1 MLDKEIQIALDSCI
15 ELYSL
20 GDNLDIFHAAKKE
33 YIALTG
39 AFNEEDEDFEHRVNS
54 FHDWFL
60 FHYELPQIKRLP
72 IIEFLLRSDY
82 NMDLEKTILNTNFSL
97 FEFIKEEKGVSLFKN
112 LLTAEEFKVMPDQSK
127 GTFISGDV
135 FISHVMLA
143 ESLYFFSRGVCLI
156 PSELKKSILLEI
168 KKNNLGH
175 VHSSKNKF
183 LLNLQRLK
191 TKSKNYS
198 HLPAEKVFV
207 FN

>member
-20 GDNLDIFHAAKKE
+20 GDNLDIFHTAKKE
-33 YIALTG
+33 YMALTG
-39 AFNEEDEDFEHRVNS
+39 TFNEEDEDFEHRVNS

-60 FHYELPQIKRLP
+60 FHYELPQIKRRP
-72 IIEFLLRSDY
+72 IIEFLLRSNF

-112 LLTAEEFKVMPDQSK
+112 LLNSEEFEVMPDQSK

-143 ESLYFFSRGVCLI
+143 ESRYFFSRGVCLI
-156 PSELKKSILLEI
+156 PSELKK
-168 KKNNLGH
+168 K
-175 VHSSKNKF
+175 
-183 LLNLQRLK
+183 
-191 TKSKNYS
+191 Y
-198 HLPAEKVFV
+198 
-207 FN
+207 FNGN